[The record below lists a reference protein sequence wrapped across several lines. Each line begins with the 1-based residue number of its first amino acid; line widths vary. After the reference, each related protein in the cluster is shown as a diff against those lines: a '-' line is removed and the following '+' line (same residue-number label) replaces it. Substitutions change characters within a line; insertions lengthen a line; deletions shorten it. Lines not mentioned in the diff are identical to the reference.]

1 LNIQLGL
8 FMPDYVLGILI
19 FVPYILAV
27 SALAICWRNI
37 SNRFL
42 FLVTA
47 SLALA
52 GLQAWVA
59 PGAVYV
65 LLLGTEELTKAAAH
79 AAFSRTVTLS
89 AMLQILL
96 GVPFLGWL
104 YRGFQNPNSQFDAGA
119 SHRST

>member
-1 LNIQLGL
+1 
-8 FMPDYVLGILI
+8 MPDYILGILL

-27 SALAICWRNI
+27 AALVICWRNI

-65 LLLGTEELTKAAAH
+65 LLPGAEELTKAAVH
-79 AAFSRTVTLS
+79 EAFVRTVIVSTVF
-89 AMLQILL
+89 QVILGL
-96 GVPFLGWL
+96 PFLWWL
-104 YRGFQNPNSQFDAGA
+104 YRGFRNPNSSLHPDA
-119 SHRST
+119 SRR